1 MTTEKT
7 QKNKIIDQILDAL
20 KDIFAPNLIALSGAG
35 ILQGL
40 VILMQ
45 TTGIIQ
51 YDTAEDFILTRIS
64 SAVFYFLPVLLAYSS
79 AKVFKTNQVLAASV
93 ALFLLHPDVV
103 GVVGV
108 YPPADF
114 FGIPLSPGNYA
125 NSVIPIIIIIWAQS
139 YIERFFIRVLPELI
153 RGVFMPVFVLA
164 FTGIVGYV
172 ILGPLGTLIGDGL
185 GASIGFLNQY
195 ANWLVTTILGAFGLF
210 IVMAGGHYS
219 LFPVVTQQIVT
230 NGFDSFMAPGLL
242 PSNIALAGVALA
254 VALKTRHNDYRNYSI
269 SSTITA
275 LLGVSQPALYGV
287 ALPIKRAMLGAIIG
301 GGVGGLYAGLSGF
314 VSYAL
319 INPGLAALPA
329 FISPDGSLTNLFHA
343 LITSAISFAIGFMF
357 VYTGSFEELPA
368 TDIEKITAE

>member
-1 MTTEKT
+1 MTREEKP
-7 QKNKIIDQILDAL
+7 KAKITDQILDSL

-45 TTGIIQ
+45 TTGLIQ
-51 YDTAEDFILTRIS
+51 YGTAEDFILTRIS
-64 SAVFYFLPVLLAYSS
+64 SAVFYFLPVLLAFSS

-103 GVVGV
+103 GAAGV
-108 YPPADF
+108 FPPADF

-139 YIERFFIRVLPELI
+139 YIERFFAKVLPELI
-153 RGVFMPVFVLA
+153 RGVFLPVFVLA
-164 FTGIVGYV
+164 LTGVVGYV
-172 ILGPLGTLIGDGL
+172 ILGPIGTLIGDGL
-185 GASIGFLNQY
+185 GAGIGFLNQY

-269 SSTITA
+269 SATITA

-287 ALPIKRAMLGAIIG
+287 ALPMKRAMLGAIIG

-319 INPGLAALPA
+319 INPGLAAIPA
-329 FISPDGSLTNLFHA
+329 FIAPDGTLTNLMHA
-343 LITSAISFAIGFMF
+343 LITSVISFVIGFIV
-357 VYTGSFEELPA
+357 VYTGSFEELPE